1 MFSIFDLGRDNKYVG
16 RGFVIQERLALSLFY
31 VNNTVLELFLV
42 LQEKETDVKLKKVSG
57 KSVDLR

>member
-1 MFSIFDLGRDNKYVG
+1 MFSIYDLGRENKYVG
-16 RGFVIQERLALSLFY
+16 RGFVIQERLVLSLFY

-42 LQEKETDVKLKKVSG
+42 LPEKETDVKLKKVSG